1 MSFSKVA
8 ILGPGLLGGSLA
20 LALRAQAKDIALYC
34 RRAAAAEEL
43 KSTGI
48 APVVTTDPAEA
59 VRGAD
64 VVVLCVPIGAMEGLS
79 RQIQGA
85 VDPSALITDVGSVKA
100 PVVAALEP
108 IFFGRGCWVGSHP
121 MAGSE
126 KAGFSAARA
135 DLFEGA
141 TTIVTP
147 TARTKGGAAGRAR
160 AFWESVGSRVLE
172 FPPERHDELVA
183 QISHLPHLL
192 AAVLVASASEAGLGM
207 IGNGF
212 RDTTRVASGPADLWT
227 EILLSNRRAVA
238 QALEELTKVLA
249 RARGQLKEGD
259 EKGLH
264 ELLARANHI
273 RSQLPPKSR

>member
-20 LALRAQAKDIALYC
+20 LALRARAQAKEIALYC
-34 RRAAAAEEL
+34 RRAEAAEEL
-43 KSTGI
+43 KRAGVASST
-48 APVVTTDPAEA
+48 TTDPAEA

-79 RQIQGA
+79 RQICAA
-85 VDPSALITDVGSVKA
+85 VDSSALITDVGSVKA
-100 PVVAALEP
+100 PVVETLEP
-108 IFFGRGCWVGSHP
+108 IFSGRSCWVGSHP

-147 TARTKGGAAGRAR
+147 TARTGAETVGRAR

-172 FPPERHDELVA
+172 FSPETHDGLVA

-192 AAVLVASASEAGLGM
+192 AAVTRRGWLPVRRTFGRRFCFPTAG
-207 IGNGF
+207 
-212 RDTTRVASGPADLWT
+212 
-227 EILLSNRRAVA
+227 
-238 QALEELTKVLA
+238 Q
-249 RARGQLKEGD
+249 
-259 EKGLH
+259 
-264 ELLARANHI
+264 
-273 RSQLPPKSR
+273 